1 MIILTAFEKVNS
13 TAPIGIK
20 TMPMTKKEI
29 ITGPGVNK
37 GCHAFIR
44 CCLKAVS
51 IISKHCYLT
60 GRLGQINRH
69 GLLSGFLA
77 EDLLLVNIILCYGC
91 GLFD

>member
-51 IISKHCYLT
+51 IISNHCYLT
-60 GRLGQINRH
+60 GG
-69 GLLSGFLA
+69 G
-77 EDLLLVNIILCYGC
+77 
-91 GLFD
+91 